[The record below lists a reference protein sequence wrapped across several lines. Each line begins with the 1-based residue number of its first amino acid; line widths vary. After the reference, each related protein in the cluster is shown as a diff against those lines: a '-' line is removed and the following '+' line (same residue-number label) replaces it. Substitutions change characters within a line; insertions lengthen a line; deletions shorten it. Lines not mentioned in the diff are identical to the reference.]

1 MRCTS
6 GACTGGGVKQR
17 INRVKELGYLFVKER
32 PPAACDRLPN

>member
-1 MRCTS
+1 M
-6 GACTGGGVKQR
+6 KQR